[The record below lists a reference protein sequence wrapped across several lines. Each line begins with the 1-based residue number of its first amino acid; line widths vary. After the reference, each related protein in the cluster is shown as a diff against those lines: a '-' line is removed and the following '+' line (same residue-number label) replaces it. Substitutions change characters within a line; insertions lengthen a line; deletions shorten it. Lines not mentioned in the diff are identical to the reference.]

1 MWKFTHIHTLNGE
14 WWMVK
19 ETERARAIHKKA
31 FNALI
36 LEKSGHT
43 KNLSTYTQWIYP
55 HYRRCKTWNAYFI
68 ENIRKTLWTKCMI
81 RCLTIR
87 LENTSA
93 ILSPW
98 IFIWAVFFL
107 LNNAATELNIFQTI
121 TQSTHA
127 LCTHSYRTGTITST
141 NIPHK
146 HIQFN
151 ISNHIFPSF
160 SHVAAS
166 FSHIFHIIVVSRYTK
181 TKRKK
186 INENKIKQQ
195 THWKRKKLEKQRK
208 KALVDGKPIRNM
220 RYLHTLYYIILW
232 VLWCDVV
239 WCGV

>member
-1 MWKFTHIHTLNGE
+1 MEKKHPLPILHKDITHSSRTMWCGYLAIGFVAYLCIYTQTYLYLSLFTFEPNNVEIYSHTHSQ

-55 HYRRCKTWNAYFI
+55 HYRRCKTWNAYSI

-93 ILSPW
+93 MLSPW

-127 LCTHSYRTGTITST
+127 LCTHSHRTGTITST

-146 HIQFN
+146 HMQFN

-160 SHVAAS
+160 SHIAAS

-181 TKRKK
+181 IIKK
-186 INENKIKQQ
+186 NK
-195 THWKRKKLEKQRK
+195 WK
-208 KALVDGKPIRNM
+208 
-220 RYLHTLYYIILW
+220 
-232 VLWCDVV
+232 
-239 WCGV
+239 

>member
-1 MWKFTHIHTLNGE
+1 
-14 WWMVK
+14 MVK

-55 HYRRCKTWNAYFI
+55 HYRRCKTWNAYSI

-93 ILSPW
+93 MLSPW

-127 LCTHSYRTGTITST
+127 LCTHSHRTGTITST

-146 HIQFN
+146 HMQFN

-160 SHVAAS
+160 SHIAAS

-181 TKRKK
+181 IIKK
-186 INENKIKQQ
+186 NK
-195 THWKRKKLEKQRK
+195 WK
-208 KALVDGKPIRNM
+208 
-220 RYLHTLYYIILW
+220 
-232 VLWCDVV
+232 
-239 WCGV
+239 